1 MRTLFVLLPRQKKK
15 RNDIQWDE
23 TTSKKPVVLLLPNG
37 QSCVSSATVVNW
49 GTPSAHKPKCTK
61 ADRGNKMISSG
72 TRLPIKRRCFSFCLI
87 DRAAFLYSAAQD

>member
-1 MRTLFVLLPRQKKK
+1 MKKQ
-15 RNDIQWDE
+15 NDIQWDE
-23 TTSKKPVVLLLPNG
+23 TTSKKPLVLLLPDG
-37 QSCVSSATVVNW
+37 QSWFSSAKVAVNW

-61 ADRGNKMISSG
+61 ADSGNKMISNG